1 MVIEE
6 YRWRVLSEQSQ
17 LGWVRRLGD
26 EGSHWES
33 KDTKG
38 LFENK
43 QIKVFCLVKLMIYVW
58 QKLNRCGAEL
68 FKSLEN
74 F

>member
-17 LGWVRRLGD
+17 LGWVRRWGD
-26 EGSHWES
+26 EGGHWEY

-43 QIKVFCLVKLMIYVW
+43 SKYSV
-58 QKLNRCGAEL
+58 
-68 FKSLEN
+68 
-74 F
+74 